1 MAWLKLFLPFAGAY
15 FLSYHFRTA
24 NAVVGPVLAG
34 ELALGAADLGLLTS
48 TYFLAFGLAQLP
60 VGVLLDRFGA
70 RRVEVVLLIVA
81 AAGALLF
88 ANAHEIFTL
97 AVGRGLIGVGVS
109 ACLMGSFKFFSQ
121 RFPRERQA
129 SLTGW
134 IMTSGSLGALAASVP
149 LDAAL
154 HFAGWRTTF
163 FALALITLAV
173 AAAIHFCVPEQA
185 QDARPESLKEQLAG
199 LKTIVGSAHFWRYA
213 PLGFTQIGGF
223 MAVQT
228 LWSSGWLMNVNG
240 YTRSVA
246 ADHLALMS
254 LAMLVSYALI
264 GLLASGL
271 ARRGVGVIVLLAGG
285 MVMALLALALI
296 IAQRVD
302 EHWLLWMAYGLF
314 SSVGTLAFPQV
325 AAGFPIALGGRA
337 NTALNLVVM
346 LGAFGFQWG
355 IGGLIDLMENS
366 GLATPVA
373 YRNAFLL
380 LFGVQTAACLWLL
393 LGGRLTRRAA
403 LPAGKT

>member
-1 MAWLKLFLPFAGAY
+1 
-15 FLSYHFRTA
+15 
-24 NAVVGPVLAG
+24 
-34 ELALGAADLGLLTS
+34 
-48 TYFLAFGLAQLP
+48 
-60 VGVLLDRFGA
+60 
-70 RRVEVVLLIVA
+70 
-81 AAGALLF
+81 
-88 ANAHEIFTL
+88 
-97 AVGRGLIGVGVS
+97 
-109 ACLMGSFKFFSQ
+109 MGSFKVFSQ
-121 RFPRERQA
+121 WFPPEKQA

-154 HFAGWRTTF
+154 HFAGWRAAF
-163 FALALITLAV
+163 FALALITLGV
-173 AAAIHFCVPEQA
+173 AAAIHFCAPDRPQTA
-185 QDARPESLKEQLAG
+185 LPESLAQQWAG
-199 LKTIVGSAHFWRYA
+199 IRTVVGSAHFWRYA

-240 YTRSVA
+240 YTRTVA

-254 LAMLVSYALI
+254 LAMLISYALI

-285 MVMALLALALI
+285 MVMALVALALI
-296 IAQRVD
+296 ITQQV
-302 EHWLLWMAYGLF
+302 EQHWLLWMAYGLF

-346 LGAFGFQWG
+346 FGAFGFQWG
-355 IGGLIDLMENS
+355 IGGLIDLMENA
-366 GLATPVA
+366 GLATPLA
-373 YRNAFLL
+373 YRNAFML
-380 LFGVQTAACLWLL
+380 LFALQTGACLWLL
-393 LGGRLTRRAA
+393 LSGRFSRRAA